1 MPSGPG
7 EDDGMSDNEHVD
19 LTTGAIHLGTGARAV
34 PLPDFDWSAEY
45 LEGYQLRFAA
55 DGIEGRLVVM
65 VGGGDDWTSW
75 ERHPAGEEVVLVVS
89 GRLDLIQR
97 TVDGGE
103 RRIPLGPGQ
112 AAINP
117 AGVWHTADVHEA
129 GQALFITPGR
139 GTEHEPRT
147 LSG

>member
-1 MPSGPG
+1 
-7 EDDGMSDNEHVD
+7 MSDNEHVD

-97 TVDGGE
+97 TADGGE

-117 AGVWHTADVHEA
+117 AGVWHTADVH
-129 GQALFITPGR
+129 GQATGFFVTPGV
-139 GTEHEPRT
+139 GTQGRPR
-147 LSG
+147 